1 MIPCFQTVSGPVT
14 SSADWKLDSEELAK
28 LFNSKTK
35 AIIINN
41 PNNPLGK
48 VPFFFCLRLPCQV
61 FSLGELEEVCAL
73 AVKHDVLV
81 IADDV

>member
-1 MIPCFQTVSGPVT
+1 MFPDGVWPCHLLCRLEAGLGRAGQTFQLKNKSHHNQQSQQ
-14 SSADWKLDSEELAK
+14 SSWQGLIL
-28 LFNSKTK
+28 L
-35 AIIINN
+35 
-41 PNNPLGK
+41 
-48 VPFFFCLRLPCQV
+48 CLRLPCQV